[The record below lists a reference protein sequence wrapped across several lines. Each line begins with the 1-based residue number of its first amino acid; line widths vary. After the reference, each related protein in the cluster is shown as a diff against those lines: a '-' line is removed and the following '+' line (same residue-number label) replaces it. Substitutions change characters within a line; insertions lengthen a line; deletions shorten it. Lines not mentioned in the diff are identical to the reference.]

1 MPMNSVICHGF
12 CERTK
17 KFTPNCYTVLLGF
30 IFLGGVA
37 RHVGSC
43 LASLTD
49 PDDLSIRIS
58 LAMSELAGGTE
69 QGPATWPRKQSHF
82 LFQKSR

>member
-1 MPMNSVICHGF
+1 MSRFLRKGEKIH
-12 CERTK
+12 TK
-17 KFTPNCYTVLLGF
+17 LLYRF
-30 IFLGGVA
+30 AWLHFSWGGVA